1 MHALTDRYYKLVT
14 LQPTQQCRVVHP
26 SHSLTGTRSDCIV
39 IDPAIPHLSIYTD
52 TGADARATTRSAHQ
66 IFRDYKLREEEEVEK
81 EEEDDADADADDDDD
96 DDDDEDKVVSD
107 KEVNRKLYGLPL
119 SIWYCP
125 GLTGRRVPL
134 SMRRA
139 KKGFWIITPTH
150 GRQFNLIAT
159 ARKINHL
166 ATREMYLL
174 RVARSEIDFLDCSEG
189 RCRLNAAGNHK
200 PNDEAI

>member
-1 MHALTDRYYKLVT
+1 MSLHPVDKDDLSSMRPLT
-14 LQPTQQCRVVHP
+14 
-26 SHSLTGTRSDCIV
+26 
-39 IDPAIPHLSIYTD
+39 
-52 TGADARATTRSAHQ
+52 
-66 IFRDYKLREEEEVEK
+66 DYKLREEEEVEK
-81 EEEDDADADADDDDD
+81 EEEDDADADDDDDHDDD
-96 DDDDEDKVVSD
+96 DDDDEDKVQ
-107 KEVNRKLYGLPL
+107 R
-119 SIWYCP
+119 
-125 GLTGRRVPL
+125 LTGRRVPL